1 MSMQNQNE
9 EKVVYCKYC
18 AKVCIKLASTTKENP
33 GMSDAEAF
41 EVMLKDKND
50 AIAQLELENDR
61 FWEDL
66 VKEREHTNCL
76 NKYLKVTIILLVCCV
91 IKALYW

>member
-1 MSMQNQNE
+1 MDWVDRTYLQGATSYVHYHGG
-9 EKVVYCKYC
+9 KF
-18 AKVCIKLASTTKENP
+18 
-33 GMSDAEAF
+33 EAF